1 MNGNDSQK
9 INDNNSKNLRKDS
22 INNTEV
28 IGNLN
33 INDIYTT
40 KNSSNL
46 DDNKANNNTEAKFNI
61 TENDE
66 NLIYKKDSLMNIEIN
81 NKEKANLQY
90 EKLID
95 SSPEEIFKIITEE
108 TIEKWKKVLYKK
120 VPNIIKEDC
129 NILNSKF

>member
-46 DDNKANNNTEAKFNI
+46 DDNKANNNTEAKLSI

-108 TIEKWKKVLYKK
+108 TIEKWKKVL
-120 VPNIIKEDC
+120 
-129 NILNSKF
+129 